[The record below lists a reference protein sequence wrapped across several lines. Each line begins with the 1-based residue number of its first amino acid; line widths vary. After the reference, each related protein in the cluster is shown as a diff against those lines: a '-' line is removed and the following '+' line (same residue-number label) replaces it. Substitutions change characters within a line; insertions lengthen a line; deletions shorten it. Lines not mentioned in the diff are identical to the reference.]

1 MKINR
6 EELIQN
12 LNLIKDQIGG
22 GKILKYNSNFIF
34 NGEFLIVFNDRIF
47 AAIKFPTEFIANVPG
62 EEFFKIIN
70 SIRAKNINITKK
82 EEDNLSITTKNI
94 NILIKCLSI
103 DLSIIDQLFSS
114 LQKNNWSVL
123 PVNFTEGLL
132 LNVFCT
138 SRDFTKPLFTCVH
151 VKGKIVEATD
161 NYRISRFV
169 MSTDVK
175 EEFFLPN
182 DNVLS
187 FLKLKILFSHYQK
200 INNWLF
206 FSDEQKKVYF
216 GMRDMVGEFPDTSSF
231 FAMKGKKVIL
241 PGNIESN
248 IDLVS
253 VLAEGDYD
261 FDKRITFEIKDGI
274 LKCRTSHEKGK
285 IETKINIDTK
295 QKILFEINPIFLKE
309 IIKKT
314 KTFVYNDSFLK
325 FIDSNYQYIISLYSG
340 E

>member
-6 EELIQN
+6 EELLQT
-12 LNLIKDQIGG
+12 LSLIKDQMG
-22 GKILKYNSNFIF
+22 GKNILEYNSTFIF
-34 NGEFLIVFNDRIF
+34 NGKFLIVFNDRIF
-47 AAIKFPTEFIANVPG
+47 AAIKYPTEFIANVPG
-62 EEFFKIIN
+62 KEFYKIIN
-70 SIRAKNINITKK
+70 SIKAKNISIQK
-82 EEDNLSITTKNI
+82 EENDLSIKAKNV
-94 NILIKCLSI
+94 NIVIKCLFI
-103 DLSIIDQLFSS
+103 DLSTIDNLFFS
-114 LQKNNWSVL
+114 LQKNNWSSL
-123 PVNFTEGLL
+123 PVDFVQGLL

-138 SRDFTKPLFTCVH
+138 AKDLTKPIFTCVH
-151 VKGKIVEATD
+151 VKGNVVESTD

-169 MSTDVK
+169 MNTPVK

-187 FLKLKILFSHYQK
+187 FLQLKTSFSYYQK
-200 INNWLF
+200 INNWIF
-206 FSDEQKKVYF
+206 FSDEQKKIYF

-231 FAMKGKKVIL
+231 FDMKGKKVTL
-241 PGNIESN
+241 PANIESN

-261 FDKRITFEIKDGI
+261 FDKRITFEIKEGI

-325 FIDSNYQYIISLYSG
+325 FIDSNYEYIISLYSG